1 MRLAVHGGRGLRAAG
16 GSALETVVV
25 DGEATEAT
33 WAAFIERVGVVQR
46 QGHDVAVARST
57 FSEFVVARGGLV
69 R

>member
-1 MRLAVHGGRGLRAAG
+1 MQLAVRGGRGLRAAG

-33 WAAFIERVGVVQR
+33 WAAFVQCVGVVQR
-46 QGHDVAVARST
+46 QGHDAAVARST
-57 FSEFVVARGGLV
+57 FGESVVARGVLV